1 MNFTACFFITV
12 IVTIVTIGV
21 NSTLCTY
28 WGYKYKSQQ
37 DTEKKPDAKEE
48 EERCSRM
55 KVTGLKQ

>member
-28 WGYKYKSQQ
+28 WEYKYKSQQ
-37 DTEKKPDAKEE
+37 ATEEK
-48 EERCSRM
+48 ERCPRM
-55 KVTGLKQ
+55 KVTGFK